1 MQAVQRMWG
10 RTEQGLSA
18 EEKRF
23 AGRWRL
29 INLVTKRFFIPL
41 TNAQN
46 QQLHLSLCGGDAGL
60 LGQHMGQ
67 IQALQ
72 SLLVSVLSPWV
83 ASVSDR
89 YGRMRLMAV
98 SRCSWLVWFA
108 LVSRVRTMRERLL
121 LEVATACIYRT
132 EVVVFNAAHVDVF
145 GSRPELSAR
154 ILTND
159 EFWSALAG
167 VVVPGSGAF
176 ICTVLGNRA
185 FALSFSFVLLSQ
197 LLILRTPETLR
208 KRHSPFAAAVILGL
222 KAPRLREKRRLHR
235 TGEAEARQPPA
246 RQPLLQPAPAL
257 HQRRGSAAAQP
268 DGYLLLCLPR
278 RAERLHDALPLR
290 RARMDAVPELLLQ
303 LGQKRRRQR
312 DARRARAALPGALWQ
327 QAHLRARRAV
337 QRRGVPRLVAVLA
350 LRPRR
355 RRRVAPLDVNRTH
368 ISRVRFAL
376 LRCSQKCSSCG
387 QAFLRDRD
395 GAVLLAAGGMPA
407 VSAGGGDQAGAGLLP
422 RRWPRRGRRGL

>member
-1 MQAVQRMWG
+1 MRAVRRMWG

-18 EEKRF
+18 EERRF
-23 AGRWRL
+23 ASRWRL

-83 ASVSDR
+83 ASISDR
-89 YGRMRLMAV
+89 HGRMRLMAV

-176 ICTVLGNRA
+176 ICTLLGNRA

-208 KRHSPFAAAVILGL
+208 KHHSLFVALSHSPFARSHFGAQSSSQRSGAAQN
-222 KAPRLREKRRLHR
+222 RRS
-235 TGEAEARQPPA
+235 
-246 RQPLLQPAPAL
+246 
-257 HQRRGSAAAQP
+257 GSASTS
-268 DGYLLLCLPR
+268 
-278 RAERLHDALPLR
+278 
-290 RARMDAVPELLLQ
+290 
-303 LGQKRRRQR
+303 
-312 DARRARAALPGALWQ
+312 GAPTPSPTC
-327 QAHLRARRAV
+327 
-337 QRRGVPRLVAVLA
+337 G
-350 LRPRR
+350 
-355 RRRVAPLDVNRTH
+355 
-368 ISRVRFAL
+368 
-376 LRCSQKCSSCG
+376 CSSPTARGCG
-387 QAFLRDRD
+387 
-395 GAVLLAAGGMPA
+395 G
-407 VSAGGGDQAGAGLLP
+407 SA
-422 RRWPRRGRRGL
+422 

>member
-1 MQAVQRMWG
+1 MWG

-72 SLLVSVLSPWV
+72 SLLVSVLSPWI

-145 GSRPELSAR
+145 GSRPELSSRLKSRQAAYHAATGL
-154 ILTND
+154 IGPLIGA
-159 EFWSALAG
+159 ALAQANESWG
-167 VVVPGSGAF
+167 FYAS
-176 ICTVLGNRA
+176 
-185 FALSFSFVLLSQ
+185 FAAC
-197 LLILRTPETLR
+197 ILQFGCALMCEETLPKEQR
-208 KRHSPFAAAVILGL
+208 KPF
-222 KAPRLREKRRLHR
+222 
-235 TGEAEARQPPA
+235 TGWA
-246 RQPLLQPAPAL
+246 
-257 HQRRGSAAAQP
+257 
-268 DGYLLLCLPR
+268 
-278 RAERLHDALPLR
+278 
-290 RARMDAVPELLLQ
+290 
-303 LGQKRRRQR
+303 
-312 DARRARAALPGALWQ
+312 
-327 QAHLRARRAV
+327 
-337 QRRGVPRLVAVLA
+337 
-350 LRPRR
+350 
-355 RRRVAPLDVNRTH
+355 
-368 ISRVRFAL
+368 AL
-376 LRCSQKCSSCG
+376 LRRSNPLANIRLLFRSGTGLRALSISSICWNAVG
-387 QAFLRDRD
+387 TIWSSMDSYRL
-395 GAVLLAAGGMPA
+395 GARCPTLA
-407 VSAGGGDQAGAGLLP
+407 LLP
-422 RRWPRRGRRGL
+422 SGLPEDWARAQDIWAGRQVSKAR